1 MERLANVIH
10 QFAFEGEYLDA
21 EVCTFGHIND
31 TFVLRFQQPE
41 NKMGRYILQYINKHV
56 FEEPAEVMA
65 NIQAVTSHLRSRIEE
80 AGGDPER
87 ETINLVP
94 TQDGKPYYV
103 SPEGDYWR
111 AYYFIEGARTYQSV
125 ENPKHFYHAGRA
137 FGQFQK
143 LLSDFPA
150 HSLYETIEQFHD
162 TRKRYSDFLEAVE
175 ADRHNR
181 AGDVQREI
189 EFVKARKADTGVI
202 VDLIAAGEIPVR
214 VTHNDTKLDNIMI
227 DDATGE
233 GICVIDLDTVMP
245 GSALY
250 DFGDSIRFGASSAPE
265 DEPDLSKVWLDMELF
280 AEFTKGYLGIAREFL
295 TDTEVDHLAFS
306 AKLLTL
312 ECGMRFLTDH
322 LNGDE
327 YFRIHRPNHN
337 LDRART
343 QFKLVAD
350 MEGKMEQLE
359 AMVRAALEE

>member
-1 MERLANVIH
+1 MERLPHVIH
-10 QFAFEGEYLDA
+10 QFAFEGVYLDA

-31 TFVLRFQQPE
+31 TFVLRFQQPG
-41 NKMGRYILQYINKHV
+41 NQIRKYVLQYINKHV
-56 FEEPAEVMA
+56 FEDPAKVMA

-80 AGGDPER
+80 MGGDPYR
-87 ETINLVP
+87 ETINLIP
-94 TQDGKPYYV
+94 TLNGAPYYL

-111 AYYFIEGARTYQSV
+111 AYYYIEGATTYQTV
-125 ENPKHFYHAGRA
+125 ENPKHFYYAGRA

-150 HSLYETIEQFHD
+150 DSLHETIEKFHD
-162 TRKRYSDFLEAVE
+162 TRKRYHDFLEAVA
-175 ADRHNR
+175 ADRCDR
-181 AGDVQREI
+181 AKDVQKEI
-189 EFVKARKADTGVI
+189 EFVKTRKDDTGVI
-202 VDLIAAGEIPVR
+202 VDLIAAGEIPLR

-227 DDATGE
+227 DDVTGK

-265 DEPDLSKVWLDMELF
+265 DEPDLSKVWMDMDLF
-280 AEFTKGYLGIAREFL
+280 GEFTKGYLSAAKEFL
-295 TDTEVDHLAFS
+295 TDTEIRYLAFS
-306 AKLLTL
+306 AKLITL

-322 LNGDE
+322 LNGDV

-343 QFKLVAD
+343 QFKLVSD
-350 MEGKMEQLE
+350 MEKKMDQME
-359 AMVRAALEE
+359 AVVQAALEE